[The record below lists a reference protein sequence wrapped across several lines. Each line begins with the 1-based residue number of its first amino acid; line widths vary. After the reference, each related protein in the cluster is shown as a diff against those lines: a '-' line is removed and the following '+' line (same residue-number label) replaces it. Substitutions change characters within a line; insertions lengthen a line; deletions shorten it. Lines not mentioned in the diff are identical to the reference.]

1 MCDDIVVRSEAN
13 RFFKM
18 KCYKHKSLRGRKDM
32 EDKFQYMI
40 QELIENYILTRNKK
54 KYKAF
59 DTYIDDN
66 YDSFSDFSKHVVRLI
81 YTRFQEE
88 AVPTMDFIFETS
100 KEKKEKKEE

>member
-1 MCDDIVVRSEAN
+1 MCDDIKVRSESN

-32 EDKFQYMI
+32 EDKFQDMI
-40 QELIENYILTRNKK
+40 QELIDNFNLDPDRK

-66 YDSFSDFSKHVVRLI
+66 YDSFSDFSKDVVRLI

-88 AVPTMDFIFETS
+88 AIPTMKFVFKS
-100 KEKKEKKEE
+100 PK